1 MKQRK
6 RIYYNAEQRRLIWD
20 RYQRGDSAH
29 DIARLFDRYHSSI
42 LGIIHKTGGVRP
54 LEPKRSPTTLTLAE
68 REDISRGL
76 AASKSLREIARY
88 LNRSPSTIC
97 REVHR
102 HGGIKKYRASKAD
115 KVAWEN
121 AKRPKPCKLYGNKE
135 LCLIIAQKMESAW
148 SPQQISGWLRRR
160 YPNNEDL
167 NVSHETIY
175 KTLYIQTRGALKKE
189 LQKHLRTQRVVRKS
203 KHATLKGKGLGRIVD
218 AVPIS
223 ERPSNVEDRAVPGH
237 WEGDLIQGSGN
248 SFIATLVERHSRY
261 VMLVK
266 VPSNKTKP
274 VIEALIKQ
282 ANKLPAELYKSLTWD
297 RGCELTNH
305 KDFTLATDIQVYF
318 CDPQSPWQRGSN
330 ENTNRLLRQYFP
342 KGTNLN
348 EHSQIRLNQVARQ
361 LNERPRKTLEYET
374 PAERFNQCVASS
386 G

>member
-54 LEPKRSPTTLTLAE
+54 LEAKRSPTTLTLAE

-76 AASKSLREIARY
+76 AVGKSLREIARY

-97 REVHR
+97 REVNR

>member
-1 MKQRK
+1 
-6 RIYYNAEQRRLIWD
+6 
-20 RYQRGDSAH
+20 
-29 DIARLFDRYHSSI
+29 
-42 LGIIHKTGGVRP
+42 
-54 LEPKRSPTTLTLAE
+54 
-68 REDISRGL
+68 
-76 AASKSLREIARY
+76 
-88 LNRSPSTIC
+88 
-97 REVHR
+97 
-102 HGGIKKYRASKAD
+102 
-115 KVAWEN
+115 
-121 AKRPKPCKLYGNKE
+121 
-135 LCLIIAQKMESAW
+135 MESAW

-318 CDPQSPWQRGSN
+318 CDPQSPWQRGS
-330 ENTNRLLRQYFP
+330 R
-342 KGTNLN
+342 
-348 EHSQIRLNQVARQ
+348 
-361 LNERPRKTLEYET
+361 
-374 PAERFNQCVASS
+374 
-386 G
+386 

>member
-1 MKQRK
+1 MVT
-6 RIYYNAEQRRLIWD
+6 
-20 RYQRGDSAH
+20 SA
-29 DIARLFDRYHSSI
+29 
-42 LGIIHKTGGVRP
+42 
-54 LEPKRSPTTLTLAE
+54 
-68 REDISRGL
+68 
-76 AASKSLREIARY
+76 
-88 LNRSPSTIC
+88 NIC
-97 REVHR
+97 
-102 HGGIKKYRASKAD
+102 
-115 KVAWEN
+115 
-121 AKRPKPCKLYGNKE
+121 
-135 LCLIIAQKMESAW
+135 
-148 SPQQISGWLRRR
+148 WLRRR
-160 YPNNEDL
+160 YPNNDDL

-175 KTLYIQTRGALKKE
+175 KTLYIQTHGALKKE

-203 KHATLKGKGLGRIVD
+203 KHATLKGKGLGRIVE

-223 ERPSNVEDRAVPGH
+223 KRPSNVGDRAVLGH
-237 WEGDLIQGSGN
+237 WEGDLIQSSGN

-261 VMLVK
+261 VLLEK

-282 ANKLPAELYKSLTWD
+282 ANKLPAELYKLLTLD

-318 CDPQSPWQRGSN
+318 CDQQSPWQRGSN

-348 EHSQIRLNQVARQ
+348 EHYQIRLNQVARQ

-386 G
+386 S

>member
-29 DIARLFDRYHSSI
+29 DIARLFDRYHLSI
-42 LGIIHKTGGVRP
+42 LGIIHKAGGVRP

-76 AASKSLREIARY
+76 AAGKSFREIARY

-97 REVHR
+97 REVNR
-102 HGGIKKYRASKAD
+102 HGEIKKYRASKAD

-121 AKRPKPCKLYGNKE
+121 AKRPKACKLYGNKA

-160 YPNNEDL
+160 YPNNDDL

-223 ERPSNVEDRAVPGH
+223 ERSSNAEDRAVPGH
-237 WEGDLIQGSGN
+237 WEG
-248 SFIATLVERHSRY
+248 A
-261 VMLVK
+261 
-266 VPSNKTKP
+266 
-274 VIEALIKQ
+274 
-282 ANKLPAELYKSLTWD
+282 
-297 RGCELTNH
+297 
-305 KDFTLATDIQVYF
+305 
-318 CDPQSPWQRGSN
+318 
-330 ENTNRLLRQYFP
+330 
-342 KGTNLN
+342 
-348 EHSQIRLNQVARQ
+348 
-361 LNERPRKTLEYET
+361 
-374 PAERFNQCVASS
+374 
-386 G
+386 

>member
-54 LEPKRSPTTLTLAE
+54 LEPKCSPTTLTLAE

-97 REVHR
+97 REVNR